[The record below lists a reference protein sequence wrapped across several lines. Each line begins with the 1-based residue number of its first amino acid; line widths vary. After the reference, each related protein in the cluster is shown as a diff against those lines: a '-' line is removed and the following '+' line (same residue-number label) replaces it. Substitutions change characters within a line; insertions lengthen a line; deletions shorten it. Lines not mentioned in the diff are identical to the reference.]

1 MSDTTSAAGESRQL
15 VRSLSASYS
24 SQQGSTVIEGQE
36 KEQRPEMGQD
46 KSRVVLVL
54 IGVALV
60 MALAVILALCIVL
73 VYRGLESRTCED
85 VDPLITPSYALCDSA
100 AVTEGLSGIRRE
112 NLKHYHRFFAEKPHP
127 SGSERDGVD
136 IVNYLEASLRESGFD
151 EVKKVPYLL
160 LHPVPDPDHPNSVR
174 LTDDHGAVLLEA
186 KMTEDQTPGIDT
198 DIGPAYL
205 AFSGRG
211 TVEAELIFVNYG
223 TYEDFDKLEEEGI
236 SVAGFICLARFGMAS
251 QGDKVRICAER
262 GGIGAILFGDP
273 SNMAPKGE
281 DFVFPQSQYVGGSAM
296 ERGSLDFS
304 QDSETPG
311 YASIPEDMRVIGTS
325 TSGLSKIP
333 AQVIG
338 YDDARVLLNLLGGKN
353 WTTEGGFNFTY
364 RTGPFASNHTGK
376 KVRLS
381 VNNIVKRLVVHDV
394 IGIIRGKEEPG
405 QFSVTGNHHDAWGF
419 GASDPS
425 SGTAALLETS
435 RTLGDM
441 VRRGWRPRRS
451 IVIAFWAQEEMGNA
465 GSREWVEENIHLL
478 MHSAVGYVNID
489 SCASGELSL
498 VRPII
503 SLFCEFHKSASAVAN
518 FSSFSLNYETFKSLE
533 LLGAH
538 SPTIHI
544 ALPGRAQDNV
554 AFNIFAGIPSVDISF
569 KPNPDVDGVS
579 KAPSYHTAYD
589 TLELYQKFVDQDYA
603 MMERC
608 SQLVGALTLSLAE
621 AELLPYNMVDL
632 GQALQDGFGDLQPH
646 MKGFGEHNVSIG
658 WLGEEIDLFVQTADS
673 WHKWISDRKSFNLG
687 TLRVVNERMMLVER
701 AFIKPDGLMGNP
713 TVRNLALGDSMEGSN
728 STVVFAALRLQLY
741 YAARIKHDSSEAALA
756 WVDIARLV
764 NDITLA
770 VR

>member
-1 MSDTTSAAGESRQL
+1 
-15 VRSLSASYS
+15 
-24 SQQGSTVIEGQE
+24 
-36 KEQRPEMGQD
+36 
-46 KSRVVLVL
+46 
-54 IGVALV
+54 
-60 MALAVILALCIVL
+60 
-73 VYRGLESRTCED
+73 D
-85 VDPLITPSYALCDSA
+85 VDPLITPSYTLRDSA
-100 AVTEGLSGIRRE
+100 AVTEGLSKIRRE

-136 IVNYLEASLRESGFD
+136 IVNYLEVSLRESGFD

-160 LHPVPDPDHPNSVR
+160 LHPLPDPDHPNSVR

-186 KMTEDQTPGIDT
+186 KMTEDQIPGIDT

-205 AFSGRG
+205 AFSARA

-251 QGDKVRICAER
+251 RGDKVRICAER

-273 SNMAPKGE
+273 MNMAPMGE

-311 YASIPEDMRVIGTS
+311 YPSIPEDMRVIGTS

-451 IVIAFWAQEEMGNA
+451 IVIAFWAQEEIGNA

-478 MHSAVGYVNID
+478 THGAVGYVNID
-489 SCASGELSL
+489 SCASGELSFL
-498 VRPII
+498 MDAPRLLDSLHSII
-503 SLFCEFHKSASAVAN
+503 NNHFLAFTVAQVKVKRSIN
-518 FSSFSLNYETFKSLE
+518 TP
-533 LLGAH
+533 H
-538 SPTIHI
+538 IH
-544 ALPGRAQDNV
+544 LPGSAKDNA

-569 KPNPDVDGVS
+569 KPNPEVDGVS

-621 AELLPYNMVDL
+621 AEVLPYNMVDL
-632 GQALQDGFGDLQPH
+632 GQALQDGFRDLQPH
-646 MKGFGEHNVSIG
+646 MKGFEEHNVSIG

-713 TVRNLALGDSMEGSN
+713 TVMNLALGDSMEGLYG
-728 STVVFAALRLQLY
+728 TVVFSALRLQLY
-741 YAARIKHDSSEAALA
+741 YVSRMKHDSSEAALA
-756 WVDIARLV
+756 WVDIARHV

>member
-73 VYRGLESRTCED
+73 VYRGLESRKCED
-85 VDPLITPSYALCDSA
+85 IDPLITPSYTLCDSA

-186 KMTEDQTPGIDT
+186 KMTEDQIPGIDT

-211 TVEAELIFVNYG
+211 TVE
-223 TYEDFDKLEEEGI
+223 
-236 SVAGFICLARFGMAS
+236 
-251 QGDKVRICAER
+251 
-262 GGIGAILFGDP
+262 
-273 SNMAPKGE
+273 
-281 DFVFPQSQYVGGSAM
+281 SQYVGGSAM

-311 YASIPEDMRVIGTS
+311 YASIHTS

-465 GSREWVEENIHLL
+465 GSREWVEFPVVEKTCGHAANNDCQE
-478 MHSAVGYVNID
+478 AD
-489 SCASGELSL
+489 
-498 VRPII
+498 I
-503 SLFCEFHKSASAVAN
+503 SS
-518 FSSFSLNYETFKSLE
+518 
-533 LLGAH
+533 
-538 SPTIHI
+538 HI
-544 ALPGRAQDNV
+544 ALPGSAQDNV

-741 YAARIKHDSSEAALA
+741 YAARMKHDSSEAALA

-770 VR
+770 VRSARMMLDPN